1 MNKDILNILLE
12 MDQSEKDEI
21 DAYHKMADGPEK
33 KKAFKKLARKYHPD
47 MGASDDE
54 GFKYLNSDAR
64 NRSSFKFSGKTS
76 AKKADAEQG
85 KKKSDV
91 QEAKTAGKKAART
104 EKIKQNFIPV
114 QRTNAENAAKNAE
127 PTPPSVKAAA
137 PTSLGKEAAPTPPS
151 PPSPPS
157 PSNPIKRTP
166 GGNKYPAYTGTGK
179 KNNKAIKIAGGIA
192 AGTAAVTGAVIAGKK
207 IKEHREYK
215 KWLASHKKTK
225 EQVPFNVWKSK
236 YAVKAV
242 AESFEYDILNEN
254 ISNFINGSLDA
265 LCENETITDNFEL
278 GMVSYYIEEFI
289 ERDINYLEA
298 YYEAFLEEFDNL
310 TEYENSYEAYCEG
323 YYLALQ

>member
-12 MDQSEKDEI
+12 MDQSERDEI
-21 DAYHKMADGPEK
+21 DAYHKMVDGPEK
-33 KKAFKKLARKYHPD
+33 KKAFRKLARKYHPD

-64 NRSSFKFSGKTS
+64 NRSSFKFSGKAS
-76 AKKADAEQG
+76 AKKAAAEQD
-85 KKKSDV
+85 KKESDV
-91 QEAKTAGKKAART
+91 QEAKAEGKKAARV
-104 EKIKQNFIPV
+104 EKIKQNFLPV

-137 PTSLGKEAAPTPPS
+137 PTSSGNGAAPP
-151 PPSPPS
+151 PPS
-157 PSNPIKRTP
+157 PSKPITRTP
-166 GGNKYPAYTGTGK
+166 GGKK

-192 AGTAAVTGAVIAGKK
+192 AGTAAAVTGAVIAGKK